1 MNRNQKRRVACCHTR
16 VVSHICVFRIMLRQ
30 RPLHFVSSRFSCRCY
45 SSELPAPR
53 LNLRGISENAKQKA
67 HNAHIRKAPVAPK
80 DVQKIT
86 DAYTSWRTLQT
97 QLNELLNQRSTLG
110 ERLQKAPPAE
120 KAEMLQAA
128 STLKQQVK
136 ELTALV
142 DSAEEQ
148 CMGLARLLPNDTH
161 PDVPIGPE
169 PSAKTISTHG
179 PPLVSADPR
188 RDHVGICTQFDW
200 VDLAA
205 GATSTGS
212 SFYFLKN
219 QGALLELALT
229 NYALSK
235 AIAKGFTP
243 MLTPDVVKADIAARC
258 GFQPRDDEQGPSHM
272 YTVQTHPSSPSLVLS
287 GTAEIPIGGSLANK
301 VFSSLSLPLRIVGY
315 GHAFRQEAGARSADT
330 RGLYRVHQFS
340 KVELFAVTSED
351 ESEGMMEELLEL
363 QKDILEGLGLSF
375 RYLSPF
381 LRFIFTPG
389 PFNLR
394 LCLSG
399 SSTCQVKNSGQ
410 VHIANMTSKRGCLG
424 GGHGARSPPF
434 QTVQTSRLGDFSFGI
449 NPKGTRPPPT
459 PWANSP
465 SLTHSM
471 VRQLPSLG
479 SLSLFWKTGLYWTR
493 QGRSPKS
500 HCQVHFGSFG

>member
-1 MNRNQKRRVACCHTR
+1 
-16 VVSHICVFRIMLRQ
+16 MLRQ
-30 RPLHFVSSRFSCRCY
+30 RPLHFVSSRLSCRYY

-53 LNLRGISENAKQKA
+53 LDLRSISENTKQKA
-67 HNAHIRKAPVAPK
+67 HNAHIRKAPVAPE

-86 DAYTSWRTLQT
+86 DAYASWRTLQT
-97 QLNELLNQRSTLG
+97 QLNELRNQRSTLG
-110 ERLQKAPPAE
+110 DRLRNAPPAE

-148 CMGLARLLPNDTH
+148 CMGLALLLPNDTH

-179 PPLVSADPR
+179 PPPISADPR

-200 VDLAA
+200 ADLAA

-235 AIAKGFTP
+235 AIARGYTP
-243 MLTPDVVKADIAARC
+243 MLTPDVVKADIATRC
-258 GFQPRDDEQGPSHM
+258 GFQPRDDERQGPSHM

-301 VFSSLSLPLRIVGY
+301 VLSSLSLPLRIVGY

-351 ESEGMMEELLEL
+351 ESEGMMQELLEL

-375 RYLSPF
+375 RYLSFPSPT
-381 LRFIFTPG
+381 L
-389 PFNLR
+389 
-394 LCLSG
+394 G
-399 SSTCQVKNSGQ
+399 SSSYMGLRAFLVGSFRILDMPSEELGASAYRKYDIEAWMPGRGSWGEVTSLSNCTDFQARRLHIRYKPQGDKTSAVNALGKLPFAHTLNGTAAAIPRLIVALLENGAILDEAGKVTQV
-410 VHIANMTSKRGCLG
+410 T
-424 GGHGARSPPF
+424 
-434 QTVQTSRLGDFSFGI
+434 
-449 NPKGTRPPPT
+449 
-459 PWANSP
+459 
-465 SLTHSM
+465 
-471 VRQLPSLG
+471 LPSALRK
-479 SLSLFWKTGLYWTR
+479 FWIGDAESAQIAW
-493 QGRSPKS
+493 SD
-500 HCQVHFGSFG
+500 